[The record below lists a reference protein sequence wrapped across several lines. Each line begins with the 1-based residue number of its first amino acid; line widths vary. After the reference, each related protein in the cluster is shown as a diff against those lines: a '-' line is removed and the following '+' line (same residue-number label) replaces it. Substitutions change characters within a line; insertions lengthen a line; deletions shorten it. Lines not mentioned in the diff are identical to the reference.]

1 MITAVPKSGWI
12 ATRKNKVKEII
23 KGIKAFIKPIVF
35 SEFNLWKYLAINKTN
50 AILANSDTCKLNPP
64 IRIHLLAPI
73 PVYPK
78 NRVPIRPRTI
88 KIKSN
93 SDILNINLGWSIIMK
108 KNIGKKIINLL
119 NWFKAQGSKFPSAAE

>member
-12 ATRKNKVKEII
+12 ATSKNKAKEII
-23 KGIKAFIKPIVF
+23 NGIKAFIKPIVF

-108 KNIGKKIINLL
+108 KNIGKKTINLL
-119 NWFKAQGSKFPSAAE
+119 NWFKAQGSKLPSAAE